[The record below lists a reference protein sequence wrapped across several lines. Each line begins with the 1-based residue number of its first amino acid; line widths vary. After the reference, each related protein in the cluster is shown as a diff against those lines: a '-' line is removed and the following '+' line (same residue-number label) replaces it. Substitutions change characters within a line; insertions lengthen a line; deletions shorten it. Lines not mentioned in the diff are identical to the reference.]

1 MRLWYKA
8 FIGKAI
14 LFRTVQ
20 AIVKARK
27 FPAYQANIT
36 TYTVACVS
44 WKSGGN
50 IDFDRIWSHQ
60 ALSPQMQAM
69 IDDWVAKI
77 NQENSAAPPVP
88 GCQANGQRR
97 CNAGKQ
103 CAMLRSTCQNLV
115 RLRCMQ
121 RLPRVSRLRESAMR
135 HEADLCERRA
145 RCRRMTQSCWLA
157 PPAMLL

>member
-1 MRLWYKA
+1 MHSMKEKYPEGFSPEETWYKA

-36 TYTVACVS
+36 TYTVACIS

-50 IDFDRIWSHQ
+50 IDFDFIWSHQ

-69 IDDWVAKI
+69 INNWVAKI
-77 NQENSAAPPVP
+77 DQ
-88 GCQANGQRR
+88 
-97 CNAGKQ
+97 K
-103 CAMLRSTCQNLV
+103 LRSTAG
-115 RLRCMQ
+115 
-121 RLPRVSRLRESAMR
+121 S
-135 HEADLCERRA
+135 
-145 RCRRMTQSCWLA
+145 RMTSEWAKKVRCWEAVRDVALDLPEPR
-157 PPAMLL
+157 PPELCARTAEGAAAA